1 MRNKHERNFHYV
13 AMHMIMSQ
21 ILKLM
26 DFTKTQKSR
35 YLQNKKFFFQ
45 MKKSINNTSNYLMI
59 IWQLYLRLII
69 IQFMGNE
76 SKY

>member
-13 AMHMIMSQ
+13 AMHMMMSQ
-21 ILKLM
+21 ILKLT

-35 YLQNKKFFFQ
+35 YLQNEKFFFQ

>member
-13 AMHMIMSQ
+13 AMHMMMSQ

-35 YLQNKKFFFQ
+35 YLQNEKFFFQ

>member
-1 MRNKHERNFHYV
+1 MRNKHEHNFHYV
-13 AMHMIMSQ
+13 AMHMMMSQ

-35 YLQNKKFFFQ
+35 YLQNEKFFFQ

>member
-13 AMHMIMSQ
+13 AMHMMMSQ

-35 YLQNKKFFFQ
+35 YLQNEKFFFQ

-69 IQFMGNE
+69 IQFLGNE